1 MTAVLERPRHIARRF
16 SAAVDSSTSG
26 VQPADRVALPADLLD
41 GGEIVLLAMR
51 PSLWFLVFDSARWI
65 LFGGVLLVLSAA
77 GSIRLGG
84 LTPKI
89 VAELACVLIAARLAV
104 AMLRWVSR
112 FYVLT
117 NRRVMRLR
125 GVFRADV
132 CSCLLLDVRNTRVSQ
147 GVHERAARLG
157 TLEFISD
164 KLEGLDP
171 HWYNI
176 AKPDEVHA
184 QVRRAI
190 ERAIDN
196 QPHG

>member
-1 MTAVLERPRHIARRF
+1 
-16 SAAVDSSTSG
+16 
-26 VQPADRVALPADLLD
+26 
-41 GGEIVLLAMR
+41 
-51 PSLWFLVFDSARWI
+51 
-65 LFGGVLLVLSAA
+65 VLLVLSAA

-84 LTPKI
+84 LSPKLA
-89 VAELACVLIAARLAV
+89 AELACLMIAARVGV
-104 AMLRWVSR
+104 ALLRWVSR

-132 CSCLLLDVRNTRVSQ
+132 CSCLLLDVRNTRVIR
-147 GVHERAARLG
+147 GLHERAAKLG

-164 KLEGLDP
+164 KLAGLDP

-176 AKPDEVHA
+176 AKSDEVHA
-184 QVRRAI
+184 RVRRAI

-196 QPHG
+196 QPHA